1 MGVEQKG
8 RNDLRVASLRRD
20 KEWGRHARDAAI
32 ALLGSP
38 NGIEDIDLLID
49 EMNLFFSEE
58 EVEYLFKS

>member
-1 MGVEQKG
+1 MGIEQKG

-20 KEWGRHARDAAI
+20 IEWVGHARDAAI
-32 ALLGSP
+32 ALLGSLK
-38 NGIEDIDLLID
+38 GIEDIDLLID